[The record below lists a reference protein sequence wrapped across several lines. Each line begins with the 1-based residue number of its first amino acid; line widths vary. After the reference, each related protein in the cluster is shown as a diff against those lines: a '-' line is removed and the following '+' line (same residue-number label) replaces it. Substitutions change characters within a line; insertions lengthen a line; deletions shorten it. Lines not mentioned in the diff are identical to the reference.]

1 MDPGPPPTSDG
12 RGTGTSRPGGVRTSR
27 QGGRGSGR
35 GGRHSRRNLV
45 PTIPRQRFD
54 GATEELKGHIFDL
67 VGSRSADLFIKSK
80 KAVAN
85 YVGRT
90 YQHSGDI
97 RRAIETLTLPTI
109 PLPTAPVADP
119 MPPLLAAIFSEQVK
133 EYVKQTSRL
142 QENIK
147 RLWALVWGQCSDT
160 IRTRLQALDTYEN
173 MHAASDGLRLLVA
186 IKDLMYNVQE
196 QKYVPLSIHLAKRQ
210 FFLLSQGR
218 NTVGEYYEQFK
229 NQTDVL
235 DHIGAGIG
243 HDDAITR
250 QVLRTQGIDIEDATE
265 AQEEAAETQGI
276 EWYLALAFLMGSD
289 RSRFGRL
296 LEKLEND
303 FTAGHDNYPKTLT
316 DTYNMLL
323 EWKDDPRLLMRM
335 AGNDGISFTT
345 TTTTTETNEE
355 QHTELEDTQSKN
367 TEITHTNTTLGQGGR
382 GRAPGRN
389 GGRGSRAGNRDNIQ
403 CFRCGA
409 MGHYASQC
417 PETLEDA
424 QRMLEENTETGTNM
438 LQHATTAGQSPEP
451 TDEMLLATLTHEDT
465 DTSFIFV
472 QDVRTVETQHGGRLP
487 PEWILLD
494 NQSTVDIFTNRRLLK
509 NIRRAKK
516 NMFIHCTAGVAKTNL
531 VGDLP
536 GYGTVWYHPNGIA
549 NILSLSRVKDKY
561 RVTFD
566 SDINNQFI
574 VHRHDG
580 TQRIFQ
586 QSSRGLY
593 FLDTS
598 LTPQPINGTSNTVLV
613 TTVAD
618 NASNFS
624 NADYSQALLARK
636 LQKIIG
642 RPTTRSFIHFIE
654 NNLLPNCPVT
664 RRDVLMAEQIFGP
677 DVGSLKGKTVR
688 RQPPRVKVTEVAL
701 PRTIKLHYQEVTIG
715 CDIMFVNKI
724 PFLMSIS
731 RHIRFGTA
739 QHIKNQQGTTIFN
752 GLRAIH
758 QVYLQRGFQIRNAFM
773 DGQFEPLRGN
783 LAELGIVLNTALND
797 EHVPEIERQIRTV
810 KERTRA
816 IYCTLPF
823 SKMPRRMIIEMVYAA
838 NYWLNMFPRKGGISK
853 TLSPRALLTG
863 QSWSYTTHCKLEF
876 GDYVQTHEEHD
887 NSMVARTIG
896 AIALRPTGNTQG
908 GYFFFSLTTGRVLN
922 RARWTSLPMPNEV
935 INRVHRM
942 ARQEHGNNGLLFED
956 RAHHP
961 LPDPEDDGDDDS
973 TYHPEGDDN
982 SDEEDDDDNDDDDE
996 DPGAPDHP
1004 HEVPPE
1010 HNNLPETVADHA
1022 APIDP
1027 LNQEQEPENVAEDI
1041 QGFPDHTQ
1049 DDQPTNNEEEQAPDH
1064 QDGNGITNDIGT
1076 PTTPNDQTLPPRVR
1090 RELHRL
1096 ANDGVGPTIYHG
1108 RTRSQTQ
1115 QQQHNLTTAGY
1126 LETSAPLPYQHMT
1139 DFEKELFH
1147 RRVAGVRVPSEV
1159 AYDENEVLRHTVL
1172 TQYTLKKGLQVFGPP
1187 GVEAVY
1193 KELQQLHERKVGEPR
1208 DASTLSP
1215 TQKRNA
1221 LGYLMFL
1228 KQKRTG
1234 QIKGR
1239 GCADGRKQR
1248 LHTPKDDAS
1257 SPTVATESVLLS
1269 CVIDAKERRD
1279 VATVDIPGAFMQ
1291 GDQDETVH
1299 MRLEGTLAELLT
1311 KCDPKLYRQYVVT
1324 ENNKPVLYVE
1334 LMKAL
1339 YGTLRAAL
1347 IFWRKLTAKLIEWGF
1362 TINPY
1367 DWCVA
1372 NKQIDGQ
1379 QCTLVWHVDDMK
1391 ISHADSRIVDG
1402 IIAMLETEFGKEAPL
1417 TVHRGKVHD
1426 YLGMTLDF
1434 SIDGKVRV
1442 SMEDY
1447 IKTMLA
1453 ALPEDMNGTATT
1465 PAAEHLFKVNETPTY
1480 LNEKDAMF
1488 FHHNVA
1494 KLLFLCKRSRPDTQ
1508 TAVAFLST
1516 RVQHPDHDDYK
1527 KLGRVMKYL
1536 RNTITLPLTLEADD
1550 LQLIHWWID
1559 GAFATHRDMRSH
1571 TGGAMSL
1578 GKGII
1583 YGTST
1588 RQKLNTRSST
1598 EAELVAV
1605 DDCMSQIL
1613 WTRYFLDAQ
1622 GYNINECII
1631 YQDNKSAILLEQNG
1645 RASSSKRTR
1654 HINIRY
1660 YFVTDRANCGEVKI
1674 KHCPTTE
1681 MVGDFFTKPLQGGL
1695 FTKFRDRILNI
1706 QPDPPTVPIEDHR
1719 SVLGRAHSHATGQ
1732 SHGESQATEQHE
1744 QINATEMPD
1753 KRTTR
1758 TRGKLDNSPN
1768 DQAVMVPMSQ
1778 PIGGWHV
1785 TSMTGRS
1792 RSTRAHHMTHDYT
1805 EQ

>member
-1 MDPGPPPTSDG
+1 
-12 RGTGTSRPGGVRTSR
+12 
-27 QGGRGSGR
+27 
-35 GGRHSRRNLV
+35 
-45 PTIPRQRFD
+45 
-54 GATEELKGHIFDL
+54 
-67 VGSRSADLFIKSK
+67 
-80 KAVAN
+80 
-85 YVGRT
+85 
-90 YQHSGDI
+90 
-97 RRAIETLTLPTI
+97 
-109 PLPTAPVADP
+109 
-119 MPPLLAAIFSEQVK
+119 
-133 EYVKQTSRL
+133 
-142 QENIK
+142 
-147 RLWALVWGQCSDT
+147 
-160 IRTRLQALDTYEN
+160 
-173 MHAASDGLRLLVA
+173 
-186 IKDLMYNVQE
+186 
-196 QKYVPLSIHLAKRQ
+196 
-210 FFLLSQGR
+210 
-218 NTVGEYYEQFK
+218 
-229 NQTDVL
+229 
-235 DHIGAGIG
+235 
-243 HDDAITR
+243 
-250 QVLRTQGIDIEDATE
+250 
-265 AQEEAAETQGI
+265 
-276 EWYLALAFLMGSD
+276 
-289 RSRFGRL
+289 
-296 LEKLEND
+296 
-303 FTAGHDNYPKTLT
+303 
-316 DTYNMLL
+316 
-323 EWKDDPRLLMRM
+323 
-335 AGNDGISFTT
+335 
-345 TTTTTETNEE
+345 
-355 QHTELEDTQSKN
+355 
-367 TEITHTNTTLGQGGR
+367 
-382 GRAPGRN
+382 
-389 GGRGSRAGNRDNIQ
+389 
-403 CFRCGA
+403 

-451 TDEMLLATLTHEDT
+451 TNEMLLATLTHEDT

-598 LTPQPINGTSNTVLV
+598 LTPQPINGTSDTVLV

-701 PRTIKLHYQEVTIG
+701 PRTIKQHYQEVTIG

-739 QHIKNQQGTTIFN
+739 QHIKNHQGTTIFN

-758 QVYLQRGFQIRNAFM
+758 QVYLQRGFQIRNALM

-783 LAELGIVLNTALND
+783 LAELGIVLNTASND

-823 SKMPRRMIIEMVYAA
+823 SKMPRRLIIEMVYAA

-956 RAHHP
+956 RDHHP

-982 SDEEDDDDNDDDDE
+982 SDEEDDDHNDDDDD

-1004 HEVPPE
+1004 HDVPPE
-1010 HNNLPETVADHA
+1010 HNNLPETVAEHA

-1049 DDQPTNNEEEQAPDH
+1049 DDQPTNNEEEQVPDH

-1159 AYDENEVLRHTVL
+1159 VYDENEVLRHTVL

-1193 KELQQLHERKVGEPR
+1193 KELQQLHKRKVGEPR

-1269 CVIDAKERRD
+1269 CVIHAKERRD

-1402 IIAMLETEFGKEAPL
+1402 IIAMLEAEFGKEAPL

-1453 ALPEDMNGTATT
+1453 ALPEDMNGIATT

-1494 KLLFLCKRSRPDTQ
+1494 KLLFLCKRSRPDIQ

-1536 RNTITLPLTLEADD
+1536 QNTMTLPLTLEADD

-1645 RASSSKRTR
+1645 RASSSK
-1654 HINIRY
+1654 
-1660 YFVTDRANCGEVKI
+1660 
-1674 KHCPTTE
+1674 
-1681 MVGDFFTKPLQGGL
+1681 
-1695 FTKFRDRILNI
+1695 
-1706 QPDPPTVPIEDHR
+1706 
-1719 SVLGRAHSHATGQ
+1719 
-1732 SHGESQATEQHE
+1732 
-1744 QINATEMPD
+1744 
-1753 KRTTR
+1753 
-1758 TRGKLDNSPN
+1758 
-1768 DQAVMVPMSQ
+1768 
-1778 PIGGWHV
+1778 
-1785 TSMTGRS
+1785 
-1792 RSTRAHHMTHDYT
+1792 
-1805 EQ
+1805 